1 MRNFGIIIRLN
12 YLMEQTQID
21 PQTQKKLNDPLVNP
35 KGLSTEDQNFL
46 NLVVS
51 KVEKGEINLMQPS
64 SLINHAIYDQLPED
78 KQGKVDFDAMNL
90 LTTLRNIYD
99 LWKMYQQPTF
109 QIENLV
115 HQVRLTKERLEEI
128 SGDVY
133 VI

>member
-1 MRNFGIIIRLN
+1 
-12 YLMEQTQID
+12 MEQTQID

-35 KGLSTEDQNFL
+35 KGLSAEDQNFL

>member
-1 MRNFGIIIRLN
+1 
-12 YLMEQTQID
+12 MEQTQID
-21 PQTQKKLNDPLVNP
+21 PQTQKRLNDPLAKP
-35 KGLSTEDQNFL
+35 AGISQEDQSFL
-46 NLVVS
+46 DLVVA

-64 SLINHAIYDQLPED
+64 SLINKKVYDELGPD
-78 KQGKVDFDAMNL
+78 KQGKVDFDAVNL

-99 LWKMYQQPTF
+99 LWKIYHQPTF

-115 HQVRLTKERLEEI
+115 RQVRLTKERLEEI

>member
-1 MRNFGIIIRLN
+1 MDQI
-12 YLMEQTQID
+12 QID
-21 PQTQKKLNDPLVNP
+21 PQTQKKLNDPLAKP
-35 KGLSTEDQNFL
+35 TGISQEDQTFL
-46 NLVVS
+46 DLVVA

-64 SLINHAIYDQLPED
+64 SLINHAVYDQLPED
-78 KQGKVDFDAMNL
+78 KQGKIDFDAVNL

-99 LWKMYQQPTF
+99 LWKMYHQPTY